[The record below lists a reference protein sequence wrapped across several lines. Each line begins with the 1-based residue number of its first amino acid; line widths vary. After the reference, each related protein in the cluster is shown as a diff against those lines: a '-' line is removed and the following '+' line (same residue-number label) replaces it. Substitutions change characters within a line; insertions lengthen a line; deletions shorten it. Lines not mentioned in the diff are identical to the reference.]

1 MEADEGYRGL
11 RVWGEGIVSAL
22 QALGFFCGGDRWLT
36 PPALVVSARWALGG
50 WFLGWMWRLVCGFC
64 AGGWLKL
71 VRANLGV
78 VGMLGLDGV
87 GADRGPRSAT
97 GEVGFLRGWLE
108 VVGTNWRSNLAT
120 MDWGVGFG
128 G

>member
-1 MEADEGYRGL
+1 
-11 RVWGEGIVSAL
+11 
-22 QALGFFCGGDRWLT
+22 
-36 PPALVVSARWALGG
+36 
-50 WFLGWMWRLVCGFC
+50 MWRLVCGFC

-78 VGMLGLDGV
+78 VGMGMLGLDGV
-87 GADRGPRSAT
+87 GADRGRRSAT

-120 MDWGVGFG
+120 MGWSVGFG